1 MPELTY
7 ELNVG
12 ITGRTHFFL
21 FLVFFVVLFIFCA
34 SIFYLFILTNHKV
47 ELYSQIYPYLG
58 MSFAMFLGA
67 VILLLVGYLVLRR
80 PDLEISRTN
89 IFTLSMAGSACIL
102 ITFINSIEINANGA
116 LFNNQNTS
124 DSVRSIVDTTATS
137 TKELK
142 IEEYIRR
149 IEQLETDY
157 AELAE
162 NLVESPFVESP
173 HEPSIDPLPGNTPTE
188 PSPVEQNQD
197 DNAQVDYE
205 RISSKQLIDE
215 IVLLLESDDKDI
227 ELIKSAS
234 DALLNKLFKSAFDYR
249 LAELIPSIYQTLKS
263 DDPEQ
268 ERLINLSKA
277 FEKYL
282 VNAKFSDLIHLRKLY
297 TGAITI
303 YGDEFPQR
311 ISDYNQNPNNPEGE
325 ADYVQ
330 YKLYLA
336 YTQAFPRPIPS
347 FDALESGMKVVVPIT
362 TAGVKIFPEQP
373 STSWFSRFD
382 FSSNIPWDPHS
393 VVMEVVSIDR
403 PKGYKWVQVGDLG
416 IFPSKKT

>member
-1 MPELTY
+1 M
-7 ELNVG
+7 
-12 ITGRTHFFL
+12 
-21 FLVFFVVLFIFCA
+21 
-34 SIFYLFILTNHKV
+34 
-47 ELYSQIYPYLG
+47 
-58 MSFAMFLGA
+58 
-67 VILLLVGYLVLRR
+67 ILLLVGYLVLRR

-263 DDPEQ
+263 DDPRIQLRSAPLAKLGSRVILEY
-268 ERLINLSKA
+268 RTGCLKPRHFLGLA
-277 FEKYL
+277 F
-282 VNAKFSDLIHLRKLY
+282 NARSFKFAS
-297 TGAITI
+297 
-303 YGDEFPQR
+303 
-311 ISDYNQNPNNPEGE
+311 
-325 ADYVQ
+325 V
-330 YKLYLA
+330 
-336 YTQAFPRPIPS
+336 RPKSVP
-347 FDALESGMKVVVPIT
+347 FDVWRAPLK
-362 TAGVKIFPEQP
+362 F
-373 STSWFSRFD
+373 
-382 FSSNIPWDPHS
+382 HS
-393 VVMEVVSIDR
+393 V
-403 PKGYKWVQVGDLG
+403 
-416 IFPSKKT
+416 PSQDE